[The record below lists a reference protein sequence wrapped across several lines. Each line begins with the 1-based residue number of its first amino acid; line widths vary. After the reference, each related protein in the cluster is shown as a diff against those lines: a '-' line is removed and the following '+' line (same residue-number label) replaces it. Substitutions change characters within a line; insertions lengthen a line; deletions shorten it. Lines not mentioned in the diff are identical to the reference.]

1 MNQEHLNRLDFT
13 NEALTKWLND
23 CPFDIWHFRQNWDKH
38 EYTKDDP
45 MGLNGTKR
53 VYKAVDI
60 SIAIPEEI
68 CPINLRHWFKGS
80 EALQKLEKDY
90 QETYK
95 LQKEAYKVW
104 TTEKDPLVAR
114 KAEQSWNKYTEQLQY
129 LNKQLE
135 KAEEIK

>member
-1 MNQEHLNRLDFT
+1 
-13 NEALTKWLND
+13 
-23 CPFDIWHFRQNWDKH
+23 
-38 EYTKDDP
+38 

-68 CPINLRHWFKGS
+68 CPINLRHWFKGN

-95 LQKEAYKVW
+95 LQKEAYKAW

-114 KAEQSWNKYTEQLQY
+114 KAEQSWNMYTEQLQY

-135 KAEEIK
+135 KVEEIK